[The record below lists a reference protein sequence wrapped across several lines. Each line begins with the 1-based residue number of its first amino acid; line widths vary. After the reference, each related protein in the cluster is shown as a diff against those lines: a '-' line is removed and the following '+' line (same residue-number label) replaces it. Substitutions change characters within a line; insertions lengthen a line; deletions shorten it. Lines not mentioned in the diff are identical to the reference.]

1 MSFLRRKTEAAVK
14 AIQALHG
21 PSMYRKEAK
30 NGGVVS
36 SSGTWTDKL
45 PHPANMG
52 KYDNLNSKP
61 EIHVAI
67 ELLTHMIAPSIY
79 VQMPEFDDQGK
90 EIDPKHKNIKVV
102 EKWIRDTRFKTRYQ
116 QIVRTK
122 IGKGFCPVEIQ
133 SDKTI
138 KLLPPES
145 FYIWRD
151 KFGRVYRYTQ
161 EINNQE
167 VARWEKSNFGESF
180 KQIEKFYTQQEREQV
195 CKVTEGVVSGKFDDI
210 ILFIHNEDVS
220 HPYGVAISDSIADL
234 IECRDQLNVD
244 MPKIIHRFSS
254 PTMTVISTEDVSQ
267 VKTAIE
273 NKEVDEA
280 VFIGNA
286 PPGPDGLK
294 IEFHEPDARVKFTE
308 YIELINFQI
317 AEELHAPLILL
328 LKNATEAS
336 ATKMLE
342 SVDRNN
348 QSEQDEN
355 AETIEQKIF
364 TRLVSSP
371 IPEFLH
377 GAPNSVL
384 KDVSLTDISTLTD
397 KSISKKQAQDLIRK
411 KGIELIEDE
420 EWLNKKPDPILPAPT
435 DPDGKPLI
443 NKDKTTQL
451 ELQLQ
456 TIKASHEEGH
466 LIFTEAL
473 KEGNRVI
480 TNTVEKAKLEAKR
493 QLKQLGKELTP
504 ESEAHFQFVHD
515 SYFRDFRNS
524 ILPLEAKPKCVSA

>member
-36 SSGTWTDKL
+36 NSGAWTDKL
-45 PHPANMG
+45 AHPANMG
-52 KYDNLNSKP
+52 RYDTLNSKP

-90 EIDPKHKNIKVV
+90 EIDPKHKNVKVV
-102 EKWIRDTRFKTRYQ
+102 EKWIRDTRFKTKYQ

-167 VARWEKSNFGESF
+167 VARWEKNSFAESF
-180 KQIEKFYTQQEREQV
+180 KQIEKFYTQQEREEV
-195 CKVTEGVVSGKFDDI
+195 KKVTEGVIAGKFEDI
-210 ILFIHNEDVS
+210 VLFIHNEDVT

-267 VKTAIE
+267 IKTAIE

-286 PPGPDGLK
+286 PQDGLK

-364 TRLVSSP
+364 TRLCSAP

-377 GAPNSVL
+377 GAPDSVL
-384 KDVSLTDISTLTD
+384 KDVSLTDIGTLTD

-411 KGIELIEDE
+411 KGIDLIEDE
-420 EWLNKKPDPILPAPT
+420 EWLNKKPDPILQAPT
-435 DPDGKPLI
+435 GPDGKPLL
-443 NKDKTTQL
+443 NKDKINQADLSLRTVKDAFDNGK
-451 ELQLQ
+451 
-456 TIKASHEEGH
+456 I
-466 LIFTEAL
+466 LISEAL
-473 KEGNRVI
+473 KEGDRIIKVY
-480 TNTVEKAKLEAKR
+480 VDKARNEAASQAR
-493 QLKQLGKELTP
+493 SVGKELAP
-504 ESEAHFQFVHD
+504 ESVQHFELIKQSMF
-515 SYFRDFRNS
+515 SQFRDS
-524 ILPLEAKPKCVSA
+524 LLPVGLKTECVNA

>member
-1 MSFLRRKTEAAVK
+1 MSWFKRKTEAAVRTLQ
-14 AIQALHG
+14 IVTG
-21 PSMYRKEAK
+21 PSFSNRAEAK
-30 NGGVVS
+30 SKGVVS
-36 SSGTWTDKL
+36 QGGWTDKL
-45 PHPANMG
+45 AHPANMG
-52 KYDNLNSKP
+52 RYDQLNSKP
-61 EIHVAI
+61 EVHIAI

-79 VQMPEFDDQGK
+79 VQMPEFDDAGK
-90 EIDPKHKNIKVV
+90 EIDPEHKNKKKAD
-102 EKWIRDTRFKTRYQ
+102 KWVRDTRFKTKYQ

-122 IGKGFCPVEIQ
+122 ISKGFCPCEIQ
-133 SDKTI
+133 SDNSI

-167 VARWEKSNFGESF
+167 VARWEKGNFKESF
-180 KQIEKFYTQQEREQV
+180 KQLEKFYSQQERAEV
-195 CKVTEGVVSGKFDDI
+195 LTVKEGITPGKFEDI
-210 ILFIHNEDVS
+210 ILFIHNEDPT
-220 HPYGVAISDSIADL
+220 HPYGVAIADSIADL

-244 MPKIIHRFSS
+244 MPKIIHRFSA
-254 PTMTVISTEDVSQ
+254 PTQTVLYDGDVTPI
-267 VKTAIE
+267 KDAIT

-280 VFIGNA
+280 IYLGNVT
-286 PPGPDGLK
+286 PETLK

-308 YIELINFQI
+308 YIELISFQI

-355 AETIEQKIF
+355 AEIIEQAIF
-364 TRLVSSP
+364 KRLFGEP
-371 IPEFLH
+371 TPEFLH
-377 GAPNSVL
+377 GAPGSVL
-384 KDVSLTDISTLTD
+384 KDVTLMDINTCTD

-420 EWLNKKPDPILPAPT
+420 EWLNKKPDSILQQPFGN
-435 DPDGKPLI
+435 DDKPLL

-451 ELQLQ
+451 DMQLQ
-456 TIKASHEEGH
+456 TIKQAHQEGH

-473 KEGNRVI
+473 KEGDRAIN
-480 TNTVEKAKLEAKR
+480 NMVEKAKMEANR
-493 QLKQLGKELTP
+493 QLKMLGKELTP
-504 ESEAHFQFVHD
+504 ESEAQFGFVHD
-515 SYFRDFRNS
+515 AYFRDFRNS
-524 ILPLEAKPKCVSA
+524 ILPVDARCVNA